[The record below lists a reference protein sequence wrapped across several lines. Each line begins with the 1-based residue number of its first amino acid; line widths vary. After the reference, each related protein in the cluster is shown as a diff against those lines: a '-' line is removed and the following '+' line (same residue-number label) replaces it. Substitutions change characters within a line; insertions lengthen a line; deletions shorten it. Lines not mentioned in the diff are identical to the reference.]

1 MAEGLKKVVSNRFRI
16 LSPVGAGGMGEVYE
30 AIDLD
35 TGNHVA
41 LKTLRFDRGEV
52 LSRLKTEFRTVQA
65 VRHTHLV
72 ELLELVQQDDNW
84 YVCMELLKGT
94 DYLTYVRQ
102 LDKISDAFG
111 STMNLAKFAPRHPS
125 TNPQLGGECD
135 GYRLRSVTC
144 QVLKGL
150 RALHEAGKIHR
161 DMKPHNIVV
170 RDDGHTTVL
179 DFGLVGEVAQI
190 EHEIVGTAFYMSPEQ
205 ATAVPITSAADVYS
219 VGVMLFQAITGFF
232 PFHGNPYE
240 VLRMKQTDVAPN
252 VLTLVPHCDED
263 LAHLVDAMLC
273 FAPGDRPSIER
284 CLEVLEGK
292 SEVHRQSLSK
302 SQDNTFVGRQTEMD
316 LLRRN
321 LTLIDRNEC
330 RVVGVGGPS
339 GIGKSTLLRH
349 LSRELP
355 REYWF
360 IEGTSY
366 ERESSVYKG
375 MDAAIDAITARL
387 CNYRSEQII
396 PYLPP
401 GALDL
406 LQIFPVLGRIPG
418 WEMGGS
424 LPDPTRDKLMQRLYL
439 FDQLREFFRRLTQD
453 ITLVLWLDDFH
464 WAGPDA
470 WAMLKHIVNPAQ
482 SQRLMVVCT
491 FRTENDQ
498 SAWEER
504 FQELMP
510 AQDSWLNVKPLS
522 LRESQEAVDKIGL
535 QLGIKPEAVAHVA
548 ERSVGHPLFID
559 ALMRVEGHQ
568 ADSLDDAL
576 LAQLKVLEPAHRR
589 VMDVLSLLTNAVEQ
603 EVVALTAQIPFSEFM
618 RAVAVLRHARMTR
631 SSGVR
636 RTDVIAPLHDRFR
649 TVCRNVMSPE
659 DMTWMRRRLVQTLEA
674 ATRVDRENLA
684 GLYFDL
690 GEKERAAVLAEQV
703 GDVTVER
710 LAFLHAV
717 KLYDLALA
725 GSPTG
730 DHVRLGRK
738 KGDALVHGGLSIEA
752 ARIFSE
758 TALIA
763 KGFEQLRLRQRAS
776 EQYLRSGYF
785 EEGEALVDDVMRSVG
800 EPIRKN
806 RALIIGNLLVQRGWL
821 KLRGYGFKTK
831 PKEKLDEMEMLRI
844 DAAWGSGIALASY
857 DVFVGA
863 EMQARGLIRA
873 LGAGDELRI
882 ARGLCCEATLLATQ
896 GSKSEKQALSVLSA
910 AEPIVKR
917 LDDPWL
923 NGWYAAANGV
933 IHFHNARWAKAEP
946 FFREALVLFGKPG
959 IDAHWEVVNFSG
971 FLAYTYFY
979 LGDWLKFQEVV
990 QTRRLGFANRGDRF
1004 GVALMSLGLSP
1015 LAYIKD
1021 GDPTVSREVIGEAIY
1036 ERPGSDY
1043 TLFDYYRFVADSLVA
1058 LSDKQTF
1065 DLKPFEQQWKQF
1077 RKSLPYQLEL
1087 LKTEGHFVMGCLLVR
1102 FGQMKK
1108 LDAVVTSLN
1117 KTGTAVAKAFAH
1129 MLESSRELI
1138 SGREEAAKESAAR
1151 AGDLFTELQ
1160 MHLFA
1165 ASARFFVAT
1174 LNHDAKAVASIVEAA
1189 ERHAGIK
1196 TVERF
1201 FATFWALPD
1210 SSLATAETKSGKPVK
1225 R

>member
-65 VRHTHLV
+65 VRHVHLV

-84 YVCMELLKGT
+84 YICMELLKGT

-102 LDKISDAFG
+102 LDKITDAFG

-125 TNPQLGGECD
+125 TNPQLGGECN

-179 DFGLVGEVAQI
+179 DFGLVGEIAQV
-190 EHEIVGTAFYMSPEQ
+190 EQEIVGTAFYMSPEQ
-205 ATAVPITSAADVYS
+205 ATSVPITSAADIYS

-232 PFHGNPYE
+232 PFHGNPFE

-252 VLTLVPHCDED
+252 VLTLMPHCDED

-273 FAPGDRPSIER
+273 FAPGDRPTIER

-292 SEVHRQSLSK
+292 SEAHRQSLSK

-321 LTLIDRNEC
+321 LTLIGRNEC
-330 RVVGVGGPS
+330 RVVGVGGPT

-349 LSRELP
+349 FSRELP

-387 CNYRSEQII
+387 CNYRSEQVI
-396 PYLPP
+396 PLLPP

-439 FDQLREFFRRLTQD
+439 FDQLREFFRRLTNH

-482 SQRLMVVCT
+482 SQRFMVVCT

-510 AQDSWLNVKPLS
+510 SQDSWLNVKPLS
-522 LRESQEAVDKIGL
+522 LRESQEAVDKIGA

-568 ADSLDDAL
+568 AVSLDDAL
-576 LAQLKVLEPAHRR
+576 LAQLNALEPSHRR

-603 EVVALTAQIPFSEFM
+603 EVVALTAQIPFAEFM

-636 RTDVIAPLHDRFR
+636 RTDVIAPLHDRLR
-649 TVCRNVMSPE
+649 VVCRQAMSPE
-659 DMTWMRRRLVQTLEA
+659 DMTWIRRRLVQTLEA
-674 ATRVDRENLA
+674 ATRVDKENLA

-703 GDVTVER
+703 GDATVDR
-710 LAFLHAV
+710 FAFEHAV
-717 KLYDLALA
+717 KLFDLALA
-725 GSPTG
+725 GSPAA

-738 KGDALVHGGLSIEA
+738 KGDALVHAGLSIEA

-776 EQYLRSGYF
+776 EQYLRSGHF
-785 EEGEALVDDVMRSVG
+785 TEGEALVDDVMRSVG

-806 RALIIGNLLVQRGWL
+806 RAMIIGNLLAQRGWL

-831 PKEKLDEMEMLRI
+831 PKEKLNAMELLRI

-857 DVFVGA
+857 DVFLGA

-882 ARGLCCEATLLATQ
+882 ARGICCEATLLAIE
-896 GSKSEKQALSVLSA
+896 GSKTEKQAQTILATAL
-910 AEPIVKR
+910 PIVRK
-917 LDDPWL
+917 LNDPWL

-933 IHFHNARWAKAEP
+933 IHFHNARWAEAEP

-959 IDAHWEVVNFSG
+959 IDAHWEVINFTAFQS
-971 FLAYTYFY
+971 YVYFY
-979 LGDWLKFQEVV
+979 QGKWPKFLEL
-990 QTRRLGFANRGDRF
+990 TLSRHTALERRNDRF
-1004 GVALMSLGLSP
+1004 GVAVMSLGLMTAGW
-1015 LAYIKD
+1015 LENTN
-1021 GDPTVSREVIGEAIY
+1021 PTTAAQMASGAVFENPR
-1036 ERPGSDY
+1036 RDY
-1043 TLFDYYRFVADSLVA
+1043 SLFDYYRFVSNAIIA
-1058 LSDKQTF
+1058 LQGREPFSYE
-1065 DLKPFEQQWKQF
+1065 PFEIEWQKF
-1077 RKSLPYQLEL
+1077 RKSLLFGLEL
-1087 LKTEGHFVMGCLLVR
+1087 VKTEALYFRGCIAVRSDQEQMLDDSIEKLL
-1102 FGQMKK
+1102 
-1108 LDAVVTSLN
+1108 N
-1117 KTGTAVAKAFAH
+1117 IGTRLSNGFA
-1129 MLESSRELI
+1129 
-1138 SGREEAAKESAAR
+1138 AALSAAR
-1151 AGDLFTELQ
+1151 ALATDDVNLALNNMQFAQKAFAESSMLLFE
-1160 MHLFA
+1160 A
-1165 ASARFFVAT
+1165 GARHAIAR
-1174 LNHDAKAVASIVEAA
+1174 LSQDAKASVAVCEEARVA
-1189 ERHAGIK
+1189 IGIS
-1196 TVERF
+1196 EPDRF
-1201 FATFWALPD
+1201 FWTFWP
-1210 SSLATAETKSGKPVK
+1210 ST
-1225 R
+1225 